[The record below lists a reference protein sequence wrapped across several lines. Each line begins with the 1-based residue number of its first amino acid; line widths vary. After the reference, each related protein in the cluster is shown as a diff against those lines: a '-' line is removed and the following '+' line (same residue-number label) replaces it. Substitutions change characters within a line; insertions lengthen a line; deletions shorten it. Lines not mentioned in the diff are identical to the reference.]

1 MHLIRLGGISLNQT
15 PLDWDG
21 NRHRI
26 RSALSTARERELS
39 IVCLPELCISG
50 YGCEDMFQ
58 SPGVLRT
65 SWEVL
70 QEILPDTRG
79 LIVSLG
85 LPVRFESAIFDA
97 VAVVVDGNILGLVPK
112 QHLAGEGIHYE
123 PRWFQPWPK
132 GRRGQLSIDGHQVP
146 IGDLRFDCGGV
157 RIGFEICEDAWV
169 SDRTGAQLAARGV
182 DVILNPSASHFAF
195 GKDDIRRRFVQEG
208 SRAFGA
214 AYVYTNLLGNE
225 AGRAIYDGGVI
236 IASEG
241 KIIANGRRFSFADM
255 SIAESVIDIDALR
268 VTQSKLSLALS
279 SENNS
284 GECVVS
290 QCAPKVLSTHHAMT
304 IVDSR
309 DAWEHGDSVKEEEFT
324 RAVALGLFDSLR
336 KSGSNGFVVSI
347 SGGADS
353 AAVACLVALSIQ
365 LSIQELSRDEVVFR
379 LGMTHLADD

>member
-157 RIGFEICEDAWV
+157 RI
-169 SDRTGAQLAARGV
+169 S
-182 DVILNPSASHFAF
+182 
-195 GKDDIRRRFVQEG
+195 
-208 SRAFGA
+208 
-214 AYVYTNLLGNE
+214 
-225 AGRAIYDGGVI
+225 
-236 IASEG
+236 
-241 KIIANGRRFSFADM
+241 
-255 SIAESVIDIDALR
+255 
-268 VTQSKLSLALS
+268 
-279 SENNS
+279 
-284 GECVVS
+284 
-290 QCAPKVLSTHHAMT
+290 
-304 IVDSR
+304 
-309 DAWEHGDSVKEEEFT
+309 
-324 RAVALGLFDSLR
+324 
-336 KSGSNGFVVSI
+336 
-347 SGGADS
+347 
-353 AAVACLVALSIQ
+353 
-365 LSIQELSRDEVVFR
+365 
-379 LGMTHLADD
+379 